1 MVACL
6 PIESICK
13 RKARPV
19 EVEIGAELVR
29 QLVDTQFPAWS
40 SWPLRRWER
49 AGSDHVIYRLGDCL
63 AVRLPRG
70 DWAAGQARKEHAWLP
85 RLAPHLPLAIPTP
98 VGLGEAALG
107 YPWSW
112 SVARWLDGEAV
123 VAERLADSEETAC
136 DLAAFLTTLQRLP
149 APDSFAPGPHP
160 ELRRRTLAAKDDRVR
175 ASIAAV
181 AAVFEAD
188 ALTRVWER
196 ALAAP
201 VWAGKPVWCH
211 GDFHVGNLLM
221 QRGRVTAALDFGG
234 LGYGDPACD
243 LDIAFTLMTKRT
255 RAVFRAALGLDEA
268 AWVRGRGWALAGGV
282 TAYAAYAAIEPR
294 VAAQTRRQ
302 IAEVIAEDTMLY
314 LR

>member
-1 MVACL
+1 VD
-6 PIESICK
+6 
-13 RKARPV
+13 
-19 EVEIGAELVR
+19 VEIGPELVR
-29 QLVDTQFPAWS
+29 QLVDTQFPDWS

-49 AGSDHVIYRLGDCL
+49 AGSDHVIYRLGDSL

-85 RLAPHLPLAIPTP
+85 RLAPSLPLAVPSP

-112 SVARWLDGEAV
+112 SVARWLDGETV
-123 VAERLADSEETAC
+123 VPERLADSEKAAR
-136 DLAAFLTTLQRLP
+136 DLAAFLTALQRIP
-149 APDSFAPGPHP
+149 PPESFAPGPHP
-160 ELRRRTLAAKDDRVR
+160 ELHRRTLAARDDQVR
-175 ASIAAV
+175 SSIAAV
-181 AAVFEAD
+181 SAVFDAD

-201 VWAGKPVWCH
+201 AWAGKPVWCH

-221 QRGRVTAALDFGG
+221 THRRVTAVLDFGG

-243 LDIAFTLMTKRT
+243 LDIAFTLMMPRT
-255 RAVFRAALGLDEA
+255 RAVFRAALGLDNA
-268 AWVRGRGWALAGGV
+268 AWVRGRGYALAGGV
-282 TAYAAYAAIEPR
+282 TAYAAYAATEPR

-302 IAEVIAEDTMLY
+302 ITELLAEDSA
-314 LR
+314 RDAR

>member
-1 MVACL
+1 MSAGRIDRL
-6 PIESICK
+6 TK
-13 RKARPV
+13 GAPV
-19 EVEIGAELVR
+19 EVEVSPELVR
-29 QLVDTQFPAWS
+29 QLVDTQFPRWS
-40 SWPLRRWER
+40 SWPLERWER
-49 AGSDHVIYRLGDCL
+49 AGSDHSIYRLGDSL

-85 RLAPHLPLAIPTP
+85 QLAPLLPLAIPAP
-98 VGLGEAALG
+98 VGLGEAAFG

-112 SVARWLDGEAV
+112 SVAQWLPGDAV
-123 VAERLADSEETAC
+123 VGERLCDSEETAR
-136 DLAAFLTTLQRLP
+136 DLAAFLVTLQRLP
-149 APDSFAPGPHP
+149 SPDSFAPGPHP
-160 ELRRRTLAAKDDRVR
+160 ELRRRTLAAKDNRVR

-181 AAVFEAD
+181 ADVFDAEA
-188 ALTRVWER
+188 LIRVWER
-196 ALAAP
+196 ALFAP
-201 VWAGKPVWCH
+201 VWSGEPVWCH

-221 QRGRVTAALDFGG
+221 QGDRVTAVLDFGG

-243 LDIAFTLMTKRT
+243 LDIAFTLMTERT

-282 TAYAAYAAIEPR
+282 TAYAAYAANEPR

-302 IAEVIAEDTMLY
+302 IAEALAEDTALY